1 MIVIGTMMVIWTL
14 AYHRL
19 VPLKVLVHRDVIC
32 PVPSK
37 VIMSPLELC
46 GMSRMNQH
54 LFDPPEDEEE
64 DGLGRD
70 RNRSKSA
77 PAVGFAHRNRIF
89 SIG

>member
-1 MIVIGTMMVIWTL
+1 MIVIGTMMIIWTL

-19 VPLKVLVHRDVIC
+19 VPLKVLVRRDVIC

-54 LFDPPEDEEE
+54 LFDPPEDE
-64 DGLGRD
+64 DALGRD

-89 SIG
+89 SIGK